1 MNPMKVLG
9 RLRFLFL
16 FLPGLLAGGRAGA
29 QLFGL
34 SVSNSPAPV
43 FPGEM
48 FSYTINVTNLGAIGD
63 VAVTNF
69 LPPAVGFVSGSS
81 SFALATISSS
91 PGLVVF
97 DLGPAFTAPLS
108 ATLTLNVVATNF
120 GPLTNIVTVGL
131 QGVANFLAATNITFV
146 MNPSTS
152 LGLGITPPSV
162 AVVANDWMTYSVSV
176 TNTGSNAANNVVVAN
191 ALPPGVGLT
200 PANPA
205 SPPFTF
211 SNNVMVFNLGTFP
224 PGASQTL
231 FFSVQPTNTGASN
244 NIILPF
250 IAGAGASN
258 ATNVT
263 VTNDITILPF
273 DTSQLVAVNFS
284 AMTYDPQN
292 ALLEQTLQLSNI
304 GTNQVAAA
312 RVIVSGLT
320 NVLYNAVGTNNG
332 NPFVQYGNALPPGQS
347 VLLLMQYFVPTRL
360 PITVANSSYAA
371 VPVTLPNLT
380 PPPGAPFSIT
390 LVTNIPGKGLL
401 IEFQSIPNRS
411 YTVLY
416 SDNPAMTNSL
426 QAQPSIVAQADRT
439 QWIDN
444 GPPNTI
450 SPPTNGMRFYSVL
463 LNP

>member
-1 MNPMKVLG
+1 MKVLR
-9 RLRFLFL
+9 RLGSFFL
-16 FLPGLLAGGRAGA
+16 FLPALLAGERAGA
-29 QLFGL
+29 QVFGFSL
-34 SVSNSPAPV
+34 TNSPASI
-43 FPGEM
+43 FPGETL
-48 FSYTINVTNLGAIGD
+48 SYIINVTNFGATGN

-69 LPPAVGFVSGSS
+69 LPPGVQFISASNTYAFG
-81 SFALATISSS
+81 TISSA
-91 PGLVVF
+91 PGVVIF
-97 DLGPAFTAPLS
+97 DLGAGFTSPLS
-108 ATLTLNVVATNF
+108 AVLTVNVVPTNSSS
-120 GPLTNIVTVGL
+120 LTNIATVGV
-131 QGVANFLAATNITFV
+131 QGVSAFLAATNIVFV
-146 MNPSTS
+146 ANPATT
-152 LGLGITPPSV
+152 LGLGITPPSE
-162 AVVANDWMTYSVSV
+162 AVVAGDWMTYSLGV
-176 TNTGSNAANNVVVAN
+176 TNTGTNAANNLVVSN
-191 ALPPGVGLT
+191 TLPPGVGLT

-211 SNNVMVFNLGTFP
+211 SNNVMTFNLGTLA

-231 FFSVQPTNTGASN
+231 SFSVQPTNTGALT
-244 NIILPF
+244 NIVLPF
-250 IAGAGASN
+250 TAGAFARN
-258 ATNVT
+258 ATNVSA
-263 VTNDITILPF
+263 TNDITILPF
-273 DTSQLVAVNFS
+273 DTNQLVAVNSS

-292 ALLEQTLQLSNI
+292 GLLEQTIQLSNI

-320 NVLYNAVGTNNG
+320 NVLYNAVGTNSG
-332 NPFVQYGNALPPGQS
+332 NPFVQYGNSLAPGQN

-360 PITVANSSYAA
+360 PITVANSQYAA

-380 PPPGAPFSIT
+380 PPPGSPFSIT

-401 IEFQSIPNRS
+401 IEFQSIPGRN

-444 GPPNTI
+444 GPPNTT
-450 SPPTNGMRFYSVL
+450 SPPTNGSRFYSVL